1 MNSSEQSIKQTN
13 NTLYNHNQAKDN
25 CGFGLITQLD
35 GIQTHQ
41 LIQTSIIA
49 LTRMTHRGAISSDGV
64 TGDGCGIQI
73 QLSDEFFQSTA
84 TELGFNIGSRYA
96 IGQIFLSSNKT
107 KRDFAKKIL
116 EEEIQ
121 KETLTI
127 AGWRNVP
134 IDQSVCGKMAKE
146 SQPNIQQ
153 LFIRAPEGWSKHDL
167 ERRLFIA
174 RRRAA
179 DLIKN
184 DEDYY
189 VVSLSCLVI
198 VYKGLVMP
206 KFLSKFYKDLSNKKM
221 QSAIC
226 LFHQRF
232 STNTAPLWKYA
243 QPFRFLAHNGEINTI
258 NANRDWSIAR
268 QSKLYSPLLPDLP
281 NLSHLVNQNGS
292 DSSSLDNMLEVLLAG
307 GMDIF
312 RALRLLIP
320 PAWSKRK
327 NMDADLRA
335 FHEFNSMHME
345 PWDGPAGIVMSNG
358 TQIACTLDRNGLRP
372 ARYVITK
379 DRILTV
385 ASEIGVWDYDEADV
399 IEKDRVGPGEMLA
412 ADIST
417 GQVWRTNKIDDHL
430 KNRYPYLEWLRENTI
445 KLKSNTLVEERAAQ
459 QFIEEKLS
467 QLPIFEKMFNVS
479 IEEKEQVIRVL
490 ANDSQEATSSMGDD
504 TPIAVLSRKQRNL
517 FDYFRQQFA
526 QVTNPPIDPLRETS
540 VMSLETCFG
549 REHNVFQEA
558 NGLAH
563 RVIVKEP
570 VINFAKYLQL
580 KKLNQQHYQFQ
591 TLSMS
596 YPVTG
601 SLESALNKLCDKAV
615 ELVKGGCVILHLTD
629 RIFGKETL
637 PIQSALATGAI
648 HQALIKNGLRCD
660 TNILVETGTTR
671 DPHHFAVLL
680 GVGATAIYPY
690 LSMQLINQ
698 MYEQDLLETDLLS
711 ARKNYLKG
719 INKGLLKIMSK
730 MGISTIASY
739 RSAQLFEAVGIDKS
753 ICDKCF
759 PAVNSRIS
767 GATFEDLERD
777 AKHLALNAWRTNVS
791 TIRHGQLKYVHGGE
805 YHCYNPDVVT
815 LLQAA
820 IKSGEYSDYQ
830 KYADVVNNRN
840 IATIRD
846 MFALK
851 INQQGSQTSTK
862 NESDNKLDSLQSIL
876 KRFDSAGMSIG
887 ALSPEAHQSFAVA
900 MNSIGGRS
908 NSGEGGEDPKRFNS
922 ISNSKIKQ
930 IASGRFGVNA
940 QYLASA
946 EVLQIKVAQ
955 GAKPGEGGQLP
966 GAKVT
971 LEIAELRNATPGV
984 TLISPPPH
992 HDIYSIEDLAQLI
1005 FDLKQVNPRALI
1017 SVKLVSGP
1025 GVGTIAA
1032 GVAKAYADMITIAGH
1047 DGGTGASPLTSV
1059 KYAGTP
1065 WELGLSEAHQALVD
1079 NGLRDRICLQVDGG
1093 LKTGLDVIKGAIL
1106 GADSFGFGTGP
1117 MVALGCKFLRICHLN
1132 NCATGIATQNNILRD
1147 KHFSG
1152 LPEKVINYFQFVAL
1166 EVQHWLEKIGI
1177 NSVDELIGRVD
1188 LLQIIEGQTSK
1199 QEHLDLQVILNSS
1212 KRPSE
1217 EMAHYKNKK
1226 NDPFDIGLLNQ
1237 TIIKDYKNI
1246 NNIGNSN
1253 SEMVQ
1258 SKEYQIKNYDRSVG
1272 ASLSGYLGKL
1282 DNEKEE
1288 AFVKQY
1294 TLNFRGVA
1302 GQSFGV
1308 WNHSALTLNLIGD
1321 ANDYVGKGMSGGQI
1335 NIQPNKN
1342 IQYIASR
1349 GAIIGNTCLYGA
1361 TGGELFAGGQ
1371 AGERFAVRNS
1381 GAIAC
1386 VEGVG
1391 DHGCEYMTGGTV
1403 VVLGPV
1409 GENFAAGMTG
1419 GTAIILDVR
1428 ERLQRKVN
1436 LGHVEIFE
1444 LATPE
1449 CEDYIDELKVILAKH
1464 IKSTGSPWANK
1475 ISDNFDHYLNYFK
1488 LIIPIESSGKAQN
1501 IPKDINR
1508 IANLRV
1514 VK

>member
-1 MNSSEQSIKQTN
+1 MNSSDNSYAQANQ
-13 NTLYNHNQAKDN
+13 TLYNHNQAKDN

-35 GIQTHQ
+35 GIQSHQ
-41 LIQTSIIA
+41 LIQTSITA
-49 LTRMTHRGAISSDGV
+49 LIRMTHRGAISSDGL
-64 TGDGCGIQI
+64 TGDGCGLQI
-73 QLSDEFFQSTA
+73 QLSDNFFQNTA
-84 TELGFNIGSRYA
+84 KELNFNIGSRYA
-96 IGQIFLSSNKT
+96 IGQIFLSQNKT
-107 KRDFAKKIL
+107 KRVFARQIL
-116 EEEIQ
+116 EEELE
-121 KETLTI
+121 KETLSI
-127 AGWRNVP
+127 AGWRIVP
-134 IDQSVCGKMAKE
+134 VDTSTCGEVAKK

-153 LFIRAPEGWSKHDL
+153 VFIRAPDGWSKHDL

-179 DLIKN
+179 DRIKN
-184 DEDYY
+184 DQDYY

-206 KFLSKFYKDLSNKKM
+206 KYLSKFYKDLSDERM

-258 NANRDWSIAR
+258 NANRNWSIAR
-268 QSKLYSPLLPDLP
+268 QNKLYSPLLPDLP
-281 NLSHLVNQNGS
+281 KLSHLVNQNGS

-320 PAWSKRK
+320 PAWSKQK

-412 ADIST
+412 ADTST
-417 GQVWRTNKIDDHL
+417 GQIWRTNKIDDML

-445 KLKSNTLVEERAAQ
+445 KLKSNSLVEEIAAKK
-459 QFIEEKLS
+459 FIDEKLAE
-467 QLPIFEKMFNVS
+467 LPVFEKMFNVS

-504 TPIAVLSRKQRNL
+504 TPVAVLSQKQRNL

-563 RVIVKEP
+563 RVIVNEP
-570 VINFAKYLQL
+570 VVNFAKYLQL
-580 KKLNQQHYQFQ
+580 KKLNQTHYQFQ

-596 YPVTG
+596 YPLSD
-601 SLESALNKLCDKAV
+601 SLEDALTRLCEKAI
-615 ELVKGGCVILHLTD
+615 ELVQKGCVILHLTD
-629 RIFGKETL
+629 RILSKETL
-637 PIQSALATGAI
+637 PIQSVLATGAI
-648 HQALIKNGLRCD
+648 HQALIRNGLRCD
-660 TNILVETGTTR
+660 TNIFVETGTTR
-671 DPHHFAVLL
+671 DSHHFAVLL

-698 MYEQDLLETDLLS
+698 MYEDDLLETDLLS

-730 MGISTIASY
+730 MGISTVASY
-739 RSAQLFEAVGIDKS
+739 RSAQLFEAVGLDRS
-753 ICDKCF
+753 ICNKCF
-759 PAVNSRIS
+759 PDIQSRIS
-767 GATFEDLERD
+767 GATFKDLERD
-777 AKHLALNAWRTNVS
+777 AKLLALNAWRPHVKPS
-791 TIRHGQLKYVHGGE
+791 RQGQLKYVHGGE

-815 LLQAA
+815 LLQKAVN
-820 IKSGEYSDYQ
+820 SGEYSDYQ
-830 KYADVVNNRN
+830 KYSEVVNNRN

-846 MFALK
+846 MFKLK
-851 INQQGSQTSTK
+851 INDPNHLLDKSS
-862 NESDNKLDSLQSIL
+862 NSDAGNVDKIESIL

-887 ALSPEAHQSFAVA
+887 ALSPEAHESLAVA
-900 MNSIGGRS
+900 MNTIGGRS
-908 NSGEGGEDPKRFNS
+908 NSGEGGEDPTRFNS
-922 ISNSKIKQ
+922 LKNSKIKQ
-930 IASGRFGVNA
+930 VASGRFGVSA

-971 LEIAELRNATPGV
+971 LEIAKLRNATPGV

-1065 WELGLSEAHQALVD
+1065 WELGLSEAHQALVE

-1093 LKTGLDVIKGAIL
+1093 LKTGLDVVKGAIL

-1132 NCATGIATQNNILRD
+1132 NCATGIATQNKILRD
-1147 KHFSG
+1147 NHFSG

-1166 EVQHWLEKIGI
+1166 EVQNLLKKVGV
-1177 NSVDELIGRVD
+1177 NSVDKLIGRVD
-1188 LLQIIEGQTSK
+1188 LLEIIEGQTSK

-1212 KRPSE
+1212 KRPNN
-1217 EMAHYKNKK
+1217 EMAHYKNKR
-1226 NDPFDIGLLNQ
+1226 NTPFDIGKLNQ
-1237 TIIKDYKNI
+1237 KILQDYKE
-1246 NNIGNSN
+1246 SN
-1253 SEMVQ
+1253 GAS
-1258 SKEYQIKNYDRSVG
+1258 SKKTYQIKNYDRSVG
-1272 ASLSGYLGKL
+1272 ASLSGYLGL
-1282 DNEKEE
+1282 LENENESE
-1288 AFVKQY
+1288 HAIKQKY
-1294 TLNFRGVA
+1294 IINFKGVA

-1308 WNHSALTLNLIGD
+1308 WNHSLLTLNLTGD

-1335 NIQPNKN
+1335 NIRPNEN
-1342 IQYIASR
+1342 IQYVASR

-1381 GAIAC
+1381 GAISC

-1419 GTAIILDVR
+1419 GTAIILDIR

-1436 LGHVEIFE
+1436 LEHVEVFE

-1449 CEDYIDELKVILAKH
+1449 CEDYIDLLKDIIEKH
-1464 IKSTGSPWANK
+1464 IISTNSPWAKK
-1475 ISDNFDHYLNYFK
+1475 ISDNFEHYLNYFMLVIPKESSSLSQFIPKTDK
-1488 LIIPIESSGKAQN
+1488 LIT
-1501 IPKDINR
+1501 
-1508 IANLRV
+1508 NLRV